1 MSLNIPCRTADHS
14 FDDAACG
21 EPPDPAPR
29 CAALQAILVAN
40 YEHLRRR
47 LLRHLG
53 CPDLASECLHE
64 VWMRLGELGLAH
76 DVQNPLAYIH
86 RMACNLAVDRLRSLR
101 PWQYAGEEQVALD
114 ELVDRAPGPESIAQA
129 RSDVAAVER
138 AMERLPRR
146 HRAVLIAL
154 RIDEMT
160 RVEAAARFELSL
172 RSVDTAL
179 RQALD
184 YCAESAG
191 QEVWVGVNG
200 GRRAVRVGGV

>member
-1 MSLNIPCRTADHS
+1 
-14 FDDAACG
+14 
-21 EPPDPAPR
+21 
-29 CAALQAILVAN
+29 
-40 YEHLRRR
+40 
-47 LLRHLG
+47 
-53 CPDLASECLHE
+53 
-64 VWMRLGELGLAH
+64 
-76 DVQNPLAYIH
+76 
-86 RMACNLAVDRLRSLR
+86 VDRLRSLR

-191 QEVWVGVNG
+191 QEVLTGVSSS
-200 GRRAVRVGGV
+200 RRALRAVV

>member
-1 MSLNIPCRTADHS
+1 
-14 FDDAACG
+14 
-21 EPPDPAPR
+21 
-29 CAALQAILVAN
+29 
-40 YEHLRRR
+40 
-47 LLRHLG
+47 
-53 CPDLASECLHE
+53 
-64 VWMRLGELGLAH
+64 
-76 DVQNPLAYIH
+76 
-86 RMACNLAVDRLRSLR
+86 
-101 PWQYAGEEQVALD
+101 
-114 ELVDRAPGPESIAQA
+114 
-129 RSDVAAVER
+129 
-138 AMERLPRR
+138 MERLPRR

-200 GRRAVRVGGV
+200 EEGGAGGRSRRHRAAQRLKLLEGVSVCSEMQGTVQSDQTGLS